1 MAKSIM
7 KKINMFFKNNLFSK
21 KYNAL
26 LTVVGVGPGDPDYLT
41 LAAIKAIRKSKII
54 FYPISG
60 FDNESFSLKIVKK
73 YSRFKKKIPIIF
85 PMGRRD
91 YDPKEVWKRA
101 AEIIVKKTT
110 RNKKVVLLCLGDISI
125 FASSSYIINEIK
137 ENYPKVKINLIP
149 GISSVSLAAALGD
162 FQLINQGETL
172 EILECPDNF
181 DDLINSIENKNNC
194 VLAIMKVGKRWQ
206 SVKKVLKANNIL
218 DKAVLAVNLGM
229 ENQFIDKAYKNNSD
243 EIPYFSLLLIRI

>member
-1 MAKSIM
+1 MM
-7 KKINMFFKNNLFSK
+7 KKINIFFKNKFFSK
-21 KYNAL
+21 KKNVL

-41 LAAIKAIRKSKII
+41 IAAINAIRKSKVI
-54 FYPISG
+54 FYPVSG
-60 FDNESFSLKIVKK
+60 FDKESFSLKIVKK
-73 YSRFKKKIPIIF
+73 YLRFKKKIPIIF
-85 PMGRRD
+85 PMGRKD
-91 YDPKEVWKRA
+91 KDAEQIWKNA
-101 AEIIVKKTT
+101 AKTIFDKIN
-110 RNKKVVLLCLGDISI
+110 RNKKVVLLCLGDTSI

-172 EILECPDNF
+172 KILECPDNV
-181 DDLINSIENKNNC
+181 DVLINSIENKRNC
-194 VLAIMKVGKRWQ
+194 VLAILKVGKRWQ

-229 ENQFIDKAYKNNSD
+229 ENQFIDKASKNNSD
-243 EIPYFSLLLIRI
+243 EIPYFSLLLIRM

>member
-1 MAKSIM
+1 M
-7 KKINMFFKNNLFSK
+7 KKINIFFKNKFLPKTNNL
-21 KYNAL
+21 L
-26 LTVVGVGPGDPDYLT
+26 LTVVGVGPGDPEYLT
-41 LAAIKAIRKSKII
+41 VAAIKAIRQSKVI
-54 FYPISG
+54 FYPVSG
-60 FDNESFSLKIVKK
+60 FDKESFSLKIVKK
-73 YSRFKKKIPIIF
+73 YLRFKKKMPIIF
-85 PMGRRD
+85 PMGRKD
-91 YDPKEVWKRA
+91 HNPQEIWKKA
-101 AEIIVKKTT
+101 AEIIVENIT
-110 RNKKVVLLCLGDISI
+110 RYKKVVLLCLGDTSI

-137 ENYPKVKINLIP
+137 ENYPQVKINLIP

-181 DDLINSIENKNNC
+181 DDLMHSIKNKENC

-206 SVKKVLKANNIL
+206 SLKKVLKANNIL

>member
-1 MAKSIM
+1 M
-7 KKINMFFKNNLFSK
+7 KKINIFFKNKFFSK
-21 KYNAL
+21 KKNVL

-41 LAAIKAIRKSKII
+41 IAAINAIRKSKVI
-54 FYPISG
+54 FYPVSG
-60 FDNESFSLKIVKK
+60 FDKESFSLKIVKK
-73 YSRFKKKIPIIF
+73 YLRFKKKIPIIF
-85 PMGRRD
+85 PMGRKD
-91 YDPKEVWKRA
+91 KDAEQIWKNA
-101 AEIIVKKTT
+101 AKTIFDKIN
-110 RNKKVVLLCLGDISI
+110 RNKKVVLLCLGDTSI

-172 EILECPDNF
+172 KILECPDNV
-181 DDLINSIENKNNC
+181 DVLINSIENKRNC
-194 VLAIMKVGKRWQ
+194 VLAILKVGKRWQ

-229 ENQFIDKAYKNNSD
+229 ENQFIDKASKNNSD
-243 EIPYFSLLLIRI
+243 EIPYFSLLLIRM